1 MMVAANAENNS
12 AETKSQQ
19 NWLIAES
26 LQFDLGKC
34 WGALIDK
41 SKWIRSDRFTT
52 LLKQQWARL
61 FDINLFWNKCCFLRS
76 KTLIGQHTWHSTV
89 SFYGFSCPK
98 TMARDWYRFDIVK
111 YHVWI
116 FPVCFF
122 EGSLYHLDKGSSF
135 RLCAVFISNE
145 TLFILLKWWIDRV
158 LIDMNLNK
166 STV

>member
-1 MMVAANAENNS
+1 MMGTTKNNS

-34 WGALIDK
+34 WAALIDK

-52 LLKQQWARL
+52 LLKQQRARL

-111 YHVWI
+111 HHVWI

-122 EGSLYHLDKGSSF
+122 EGVFLSF
-135 RLCAVFISNE
+135 WQGVKFWNHVHGKAGFISNE
-145 TLFILLKWWIDRV
+145 TLFIPLHINGI
-158 LIDMNLNK
+158 LIEF
-166 STV
+166 